1 MYVKADWDNTK
12 TIKTHASSKIV
23 SQTYADHIRRIV
35 NRIARERIMYRDEYI
50 AKCVKIAEKFASG
63 PGLRAIERSVKD
75 YAGYGRIIRGKWEI
89 EGWEI
94 ACYRDDKSAYYCRID
109 AMIYPWLD
117 SKCFSCKCVVPKT
130 GNVLFTCERCK
141 MEAEKSRKTRA
152 RISRDE
158 REAKEIRSLTRQLER
173 CIREKVKRTASIPHQ
188 NDGAD

>member
-1 MYVKADWDNTK
+1 
-12 TIKTHASSKIV
+12 
-23 SQTYADHIRRIV
+23 
-35 NRIARERIMYRDEYI
+35 MYRDEYI

-63 PGLRAIERSVKD
+63 LGLRAIERSVKD

-89 EGWEI
+89 EGFEI
-94 ACYRDDKSAYYCRID
+94 ACYRYDKSAYYCRID

-130 GNVLFTCERCK
+130 GNVLFTCERCKMEAEKSRERCKMEAEKSRERCK

-188 NDGAD
+188 NDGAY